1 MSPPEGGTS
10 ARADKERQKGMNL
23 GGGRAPSRD
32 LPKHE
37 KTAAAPLDRA
47 KPGPRF
53 RSRRKGHGDVRMDS
67 DDFY

>member
-1 MSPPEGGTS
+1 
-10 ARADKERQKGMNL
+10 MNL

-47 KPGPRF
+47 KPVPRF
-53 RSRRKGHGDVRMDS
+53 RSRRKGHGDVRMGS